1 MSLPIVFL
9 SFASEDAAWKTNF
22 INRAWFGDLLGPVKL
37 FDYQLGDNLPFGSL
51 DEWVDGKIRSAAV
64 FVAFISRFYIEKHYP
79 LLEWWAAI
87 TPASKQDLIF
97 VPIMLDGSA
106 KQWWADIKRQG
117 QLHEL
122 GEDYAYADFT
132 DDSGRPCE
140 IITVLGPVDKTIRR
154 IGELARAVREYLQ
167 KHSKSTGATA
177 AIRGL
182 PPEREA
188 NPIAVLGHP
197 SAIADPDVASLT
209 DALVKA
215 LSERGQKPIH
225 WSDRWRSNA
234 SARSLRSELSTNN
247 AIFVQPV
254 GPGDAGDLAQSP
266 QTLLTWIQR
275 GLGLA
280 AINGTLGK
288 SGFKTILWLPSG
300 LHDEAFV
307 AAASS
312 TSNQANYFL
321 RNDDPETLASWL
333 RAEFTDT
340 RLPEV
345 PILTLEEVD
354 RDDAGRLR
362 TALHTGFRAVVREV
376 INPPPETWTFQ
387 GEMLAKQ
394 ISELQVNRAI
404 VAVHDLNT
412 GTSHGHREAR
422 QQLEQKL
429 GAVTIDVERAV
440 KMAGRKDLKLFWCAL
455 IVQKAEYLPWVKY
468 PSPSRFEEWCLLPF
482 APQPEKEE
490 LSPMVRPKPLE
501 THVFR
506 TYLRDWINS
515 PIA

>member
-22 INRAWFGDLLGPVKL
+22 INRTWFGDLLGSVKVL
-37 FDYQLGDNLPFGSL
+37 DYQLGNNLPFGPL
-51 DEWVDGKIRSAAV
+51 DEWVSGKIRSAAV
-64 FVAFISRFYIEKHYP
+64 FVAFISQFYIEKHYP

-87 TPASKQDLIF
+87 TQASKGDLIF

-117 QLHEL
+117 QLQEI
-122 GEDYAYADFT
+122 GEDYAYSDFT
-132 DDSGRPCE
+132 DDGGRPCE

-154 IGELARAVREYLQ
+154 IGELARAIREHLQ
-167 KHSKSTGATA
+167 KHAKSTGATGVL
-177 AIRGL
+177 RSP
-182 PPEREA
+182 PPEGEA
-188 NPIAVLGHP
+188 NPIVVLGHP
-197 SAIADPDVASLT
+197 SAIADPDVASPT
-209 DALVKA
+209 DALLKA

-225 WSDRWRSNA
+225 WGDRWRSNA
-234 SARSLRSELSTNN
+234 SVRSLLPELSMNN

-266 QTLLTWIQR
+266 QRLHTWIQR

-280 AINGTLGK
+280 VANGVLGNN
-288 SGFKTILWLPSG
+288 GLKTILWLPSS
-300 LHDEAFV
+300 LNDEAFA

-312 TSNQANYFL
+312 APNQTNHFL

-333 RAEFTDT
+333 RAEFTAT
-340 RLPEV
+340 QLPEV

-412 GTSHGHREAR
+412 GTSHGQREAR

-429 GAVTIDVERAV
+429 GAVTIDVERAI
-440 KMAGRKDLKLFWCAL
+440 KIAGRKDLKLFWCAL

-482 APQPEKEE
+482 AAQPEKEA
-490 LSPMVRPKPLE
+490 LRPVVRPKPLE
-501 THVFR
+501 TNVFR

>member
-22 INRAWFGDLLGPVKL
+22 INRAWFGDLLGSVKVL
-37 FDYQLGDNLPFGSL
+37 DYQLGDNLPFGSL
-51 DEWVDGKIRSAAV
+51 DEWVSGRIGSAAV
-64 FVAFISRFYIEKHYP
+64 FVAFISQFYIEKHYP
-79 LLEWWAAI
+79 LLEWWTAI
-87 TPASKQDLIF
+87 TQASKQDLIF

-117 QLHEL
+117 QLREL

-132 DDSGRPCE
+132 DDRGRPCE

-154 IGELARAVREYLQ
+154 IGELARAIREYLQ
-167 KHSKSTGATA
+167 KHAKSTGATGA
-177 AIRGL
+177 LRG
-182 PPEREA
+182 PPLGEA

-209 DALVKA
+209 DALVRA
-215 LSERGQKPIH
+215 LSERGQKPIRCG
-225 WSDRWRSNA
+225 DRWRSNA
-234 SARSLRSELSTNN
+234 SARSLLSELSTNN

-266 QTLLTWIQR
+266 QRLHTWIQR
-275 GLGLA
+275 GLSLEVA
-280 AINGTLGK
+280 NGTLG

-307 AAASS
+307 ASASS
-312 TSNQANYFL
+312 TSNQTNYFL

-362 TALHTGFRAVVREV
+362 TALHAGFRAVVREV

-440 KMAGRKDLKLFWCAL
+440 KTAGRKDLKLFWCAL

-482 APQPEKEE
+482 AAQAEKEE
-490 LSPMVRPKPLE
+490 LSPVVRPKPLE
-501 THVFR
+501 TNVFR

-515 PIA
+515 RIA

>member
-1 MSLPIVFL
+1 MSLPTVFL

-22 INRAWFGDLLGPVKL
+22 INRAWFGDLLGSVKVL
-37 FDYQLGDNLPFGSL
+37 DYQLGDNLPFGPL
-51 DEWVDGKIRSAAV
+51 DEWVSGKVRSAAV
-64 FVAFISRFYIEKHYP
+64 FVAFISQFYIEKHYP
-79 LLEWWAAI
+79 LLEWWTAI
-87 TPASKQDLIF
+87 TQASTQDLIF
-97 VPIMLDGSA
+97 VPVMLDGSA

-132 DDSGRPCE
+132 DDSGKPCE

-154 IGELARAVREYLQ
+154 IGELARAIREYLQ
-167 KHSKSTGATA
+167 KHSKSTGATL
-177 AIRGL
+177 GV
-182 PPEREA
+182 PSPQREA
-188 NPIAVLGHP
+188 NPITVLGHP
-197 SAIADPDVASLT
+197 SAIADPDVASLA

-215 LSERGQKPIH
+215 LAERGQKPMR
-225 WSDRWRSNA
+225 WTDRWRSNTA
-234 SARSLRSELSTNN
+234 ARSLLSELPTSDS
-247 AIFVQPV
+247 IFVQPI

-266 QTLLTWIQR
+266 LRLHTWIQR
-275 GLGLA
+275 GLGLGVIDGA
-280 AINGTLGK
+280 
-288 SGFKTILWLPSG
+288 SSERGFKTVLWLPSG
-300 LHDEAFV
+300 LHDEAFA

-312 TSNQANYFL
+312 TPSQGNYFL

-333 RAEFTDT
+333 RAQFTDKQ
-340 RLPEV
+340 LPEV

-376 INPPPETWTFQ
+376 ISPPPETWTFQ

-412 GTSHGHREAR
+412 GTSHGQKEAR

-429 GAVTIDVERAV
+429 GAVAIDVERAV
-440 KMAGRKDLKLFWCAL
+440 KAAGRKDLRLFWCAL

-482 APQPEKEE
+482 APQSGKEE
-490 LSPMVRPKPLE
+490 LSPVVRPKPLE
-501 THVFR
+501 TTVFR
-506 TYLRDWINS
+506 TYLRDWINN
-515 PIA
+515 PRGY